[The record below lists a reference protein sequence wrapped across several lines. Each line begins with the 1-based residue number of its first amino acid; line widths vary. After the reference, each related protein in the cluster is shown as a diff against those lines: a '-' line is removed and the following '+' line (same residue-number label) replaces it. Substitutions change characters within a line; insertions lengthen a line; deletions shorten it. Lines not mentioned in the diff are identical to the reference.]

1 MSVKKKSQLGI
12 VITCIVI
19 AAAAFAFYY
28 LLIMV
33 TQAGPDAERA
43 SAAAK
48 TAITSENITNLA
60 PISYYMLCDDYKAQ
74 INRMKYAIVS
84 GKEKP
89 DEETVEFFEKLSRLT
104 HPSNILYDAATY
116 YAGTEENPIKGT
128 FKVKGIEYK
137 VTTSMGFA
145 PEIFTFEPKLVKWVV
160 TIERITK

>member
-1 MSVKKKSQLGI
+1 MIITIIAI
-12 VITCIVI
+12 V
-19 AAAAFAFYY
+19 AGAFVFYY
-28 LLIMV
+28 LLVMI
-33 TQAGPDAERA
+33 TQAGPDADKA
-43 SAAAK
+43 SDMAK
-48 TAITSENITNLA
+48 ATITSDNITNLSA
-60 PISYYMLCDDYKAQ
+60 ISYNMLCDDYKAQ
-74 INRMKYAIVS
+74 INGLKYAIIS

-89 DEETVEFFEKLSRLT
+89 DEETVEFFEKLSGLT

-116 YAGTEENPIKGT
+116 YAGTEQNPITGT